1 MFVDWTDS
9 GIDLG
14 IGRAGGTRRRQLI
27 FNFFFGGK
35 VFIISCAAAGSFNF
49 QVGCGYCVR

>member
-27 FNFFFGGK
+27 FYLFGWEG
-35 VFIISCAAAGSFNF
+35 F
-49 QVGCGYCVR
+49 YCQLRGGG

>member
-27 FNFFFGGK
+27 FFFVWWEGFL
-35 VFIISCAAAGSFNF
+35 ISCAAAGSFNF
-49 QVGCGYCVR
+49 QVGCGFCVR